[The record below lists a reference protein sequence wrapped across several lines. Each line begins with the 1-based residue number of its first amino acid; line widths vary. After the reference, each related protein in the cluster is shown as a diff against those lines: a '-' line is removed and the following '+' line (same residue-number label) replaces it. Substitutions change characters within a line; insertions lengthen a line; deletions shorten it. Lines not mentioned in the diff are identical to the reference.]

1 MQLKIL
7 SGGAAQGLVQALA
20 DRLKLETG
28 YAIAGSFGAV
38 GAMRDKLMAGEPAD
52 LLILT
57 AAMIADLA
65 RQGRVDATSI
75 QPVGSVATG
84 VAVRTGTPLPA
95 IDSAERLQ
103 AALSAAEALYF
114 PDPERA
120 TAGIHFAKILERL
133 CIAAWAKKARTHAN
147 GAAAMRA
154 LASSRERQAI
164 GCTQVTEILNTAG
177 VTLVGALPAPFELAT
192 LYMAGVSTTAAAPD
206 QARALSALMTG
217 AGSQR
222 LRLQLGF
229 QPIS

>member
-1 MQLKIL
+1 MQVKIL

-28 YAIAGSFGAV
+28 YEIAGSFGAV
-38 GAMRDKLMAGEPAD
+38 GAMRDKLMAGEAAD

-75 QPVGSVATG
+75 QHVGIVATG
-84 VAVRTGTPLPA
+84 VAVRTGGPLPA
-95 IDSAERLQ
+95 IDSVDRLH

-120 TAGIHFAKILERL
+120 TAGIHFAKVLEKL
-133 CIAAWAKKARTHAN
+133 DITAWAKKARTFPN

-154 LASSRERQAI
+154 LASSREQPAL

-192 LYMAGVSTTAAAPD
+192 LYTAGVSATAAAPA
-206 QARALSALMTG
+206 QARALSGLLTA
-217 AGSQR
+217 AGSHS
-222 LRLQLGF
+222 LRQQMGF
-229 QPIS
+229 QPIA

>member
-1 MQLKIL
+1 MQVKIL

-28 YAIAGSFGAV
+28 YEIAGSFGAV

-84 VAVRTGTPLPA
+84 VAVRTGTPPPA
-95 IDSAERLQ
+95 IDSAKRLE
-103 AALSAAEALYF
+103 AALGAAEALYF

-120 TAGIHFAKILERL
+120 TAGIHFAKVLQRL
-133 CIAAWAKKARTHAN
+133 AIAAWAEKARTHPN
-147 GAAAMRA
+147 GATAMRA

-192 LYMAGVSTTAAAPD
+192 LYTAGVSTTAAAPD
-206 QARALSALMTG
+206 QARALSGLLTG

-222 LRLQLGF
+222 LRQQLGF
-229 QPIS
+229 QPVS